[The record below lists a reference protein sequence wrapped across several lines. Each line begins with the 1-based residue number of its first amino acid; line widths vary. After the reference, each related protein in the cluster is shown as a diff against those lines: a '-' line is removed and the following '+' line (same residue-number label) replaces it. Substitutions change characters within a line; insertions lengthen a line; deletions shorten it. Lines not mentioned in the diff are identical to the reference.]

1 MTNTE
6 LQIKGLLTELQARTD
21 QMSVTVAK
29 VEGLERELAAAQKNS
44 DLAQAETYG
53 QFDRAR
59 RAEADRDRLRE
70 VLKEIGNV
78 LGPGTCA
85 ACQCEG
91 CAWEAKE
98 AVRLAISALAHT
110 VTHSHSQVPEV
121 GNMVEHPD
129 TVKHCCGE
137 SGFGREWPG
146 EQRDVCPA
154 CAKRAEQWEREA
166 LEKALVRV
174 IEEAERG

>member
-1 MTNTE
+1 MNYVKLGQERFSELVNKMGVDCVGTKMTKTE
-6 LQIKGLLTELQARTD
+6 LRIAEL
-21 QMSVTVAK
+21 
-29 VEGLERELAAAQKNS
+29 
-44 DLAQAETYG
+44 
-53 QFDRAR
+53 
-59 RAEADRDRLRE
+59 EADRDRLRE
-70 VLKEIGNV
+70 ALEQIGNV

-91 CAWEAKE
+91 CAWETKE
-98 AVRLAISALAHT
+98 AVRLATSALSAT
-110 VTHSHSQVPEV
+110 REPK
-121 GNMVEHPD
+121 HPD

-154 CAKRAEQWEREA
+154 CAKLAEQWERET